1 MKKKSIY
8 GIRLKLLITFISLF
22 VGTLVIVTVIS
33 FSLSSNFLK
42 EQAFLQLE
50 SVREM
55 KYNQLIDY
63 FKKIESNLYS
73 LASIQILKNATLDFV
88 QYHKELDIGDTEPFR
103 LNVSDKKLT
112 KNYDEIY
119 NSLSFLNDFIKLYNF
134 SDLKIIC
141 KKHGHIMY
149 TYKKN
154 IDIGEN
160 ISYGKLR
167 NSNIY
172 KVWKET
178 TDTNKFSISDM
189 EIYPANPN
197 DVVFFLSYPLI
208 SNNETIGVIVAEIS
222 VSSISN
228 IINQRDGM
236 GKTGG
241 IYLVGTDYKL
251 RSNSYL
257 DHTPKLAYETF
268 KNNIKHSSV
277 AIDNAIN
284 GEKKIEKTLYILDG
298 KKQFVFSA
306 YRRIDINST
315 TKWVMMTEFDQ
326 EEVLGS
332 INTLLYLLVII
343 SVIIILITVIVII
356 IFSGTI
362 VNPISKIV
370 NQIEILS
377 DGDFTVQI
385 DKKLIERKDEIGN
398 IASMLYTMS
407 NNLNELV
414 TNVKITANS
423 INSGANQV
431 SASAQSLS
439 GGATELASSIE
450 EMTSSIEEMEGTI
463 DQNSDN
469 AIEGEKISKK
479 LATEAKD
486 GGDAVNRTVES
497 MKKIADTIQIITEIA
512 NNTNMLA
519 LNAAIEAARA
529 GEHGEGF
536 AVVATEVRK
545 LAERTLKAADE
556 IKNLSRTSVEV
567 AIKAGELIQLVVPGI
582 IKTSDMV
589 QEITSASKEQKVGM
603 RQLSQAASQQ
613 EQVTQL
619 VSANSE
625 ELASASE
632 EMASQSESLVTLVN
646 KFKVRNLTIA
656 KNNGVKQ
663 NKNNILINNQMQSVK
678 KILPVANI
686 KEKRDLIQN
695 KITKNEVNIKKSSKK
710 EEIDD
715 FSDFIQL

>member
-1 MKKKSIY
+1 MKFKIGMKLLAGFVAVAIIAGFMGIY
-8 GIRLKLLITFISLF
+8 GSLNLKYIDDKYTMLYERGVLPLNYLSKVVENFHRIRVNMHKILLAQSKEEIKRYIDSIDSFKKENDENLKKYEDSLITDEGKRLFKQFNEYFMKYRTEIIGKFISLINENRMDDATRLLMKDG
-22 VGTLVIVTVIS
+22 VELASKTQNELELLYENKVEAAHKISDDNTVITDRTI
-33 FSLSSNFLK
+33 FLMIGITIIGFVLAIFIGLILTSSITKPLMRLN
-42 EQAFLQLE
+42 
-50 SVREM
+50 
-55 KYNQLIDY
+55 
-63 FKKIESNLYS
+63 S
-73 LASIQILKNATLDFV
+73 LA
-88 QYHKELDIGDTEPFR
+88 
-103 LNVSDKKLT
+103 
-112 KNYDEIY
+112 
-119 NSLSFLNDFIKLYNF
+119 
-134 SDLKIIC
+134 
-141 KKHGHIMY
+141 
-149 TYKKN
+149 
-154 IDIGEN
+154 
-160 ISYGKLR
+160 
-167 NSNIY
+167 
-172 KVWKET
+172 
-178 TDTNKFSISDM
+178 
-189 EIYPANPN
+189 
-197 DVVFFLSYPLI
+197 
-208 SNNETIGVIVAEIS
+208 
-222 VSSISN
+222 
-228 IINQRDGM
+228 
-236 GKTGG
+236 
-241 IYLVGTDYKL
+241 
-251 RSNSYL
+251 
-257 DHTPKLAYETF
+257 
-268 KNNIKHSSV
+268 
-277 AIDNAIN
+277 
-284 GEKKIEKTLYILDG
+284 KTLSTGDLRDELNTD
-298 KKQFVFSA
+298 FD
-306 YRRIDINST
+306 RRIKNR
-315 TKWVMMTEFDQ
+315 
-326 EEVLGS
+326 G
-332 INTLLYLLVII
+332 
-343 SVIIILITVIVII
+343 
-356 IFSGTI
+356 
-362 VNPISKIV
+362 
-370 NQIEILS
+370 
-377 DGDFTVQI
+377 
-385 DKKLIERKDEIGN
+385 DEIGEMVR
-398 IASMLYTMS
+398 SMDTVVSSL
-407 NNLNELV
+407 NNLIYEV
-414 TNVKITANS
+414 QKTAS
-423 INSGANQV
+423 GINSGANQV
-431 SASAQSLS
+431 SGSAQSLS
-439 GGATELASSIE
+439 QGATELASSIE

-469 AIEGEKISKK
+469 AIAGEKMATKS
-479 LATEAKD
+479 ATEAKD